1 MILNFQVAILD
12 FGGHF
17 EFGAMDMKKISYFN
31 SLTLKTYKNVKIVH
45 LHINWGKKNAN
56 FLSGGHLGRH
66 LEYFENEATNSL
78 PLTSSGFSMFQ
89 STIVPNLA
97 LLSKSAQFFALTAL
111 LKSQLD
117 VIWMKR
123 LIGSPLYQC
132 LCWAYKRLHTWAKCV
147 TCCGLLLFLIT
158 SSINPR

>member
-1 MILNFQVAILD
+1 MKNDNIIEFLDLKNPYLHQKIADLCQFGPEIWLFNFQAAILD

-17 EFGAMDMKKISYFN
+17 EFGPMNMKKISYFN

-45 LHINWGKKNAN
+45 LHINWGQKNAN

-89 STIVPNLA
+89 STNVPNLA
-97 LLSKSAQFFALTAL
+97 LLSKSAQYFALTAL
-111 LKSQLD
+111 LHVFRQHD
-117 VIWMKR
+117 WVGR
-123 LIGSPLYQC
+123 L
-132 LCWAYKRLHTWAKCV
+132 A
-147 TCCGLLLFLIT
+147 GL
-158 SSINPR
+158 